1 MTELFA
7 EYLHEAT
14 QAVQIHLM
22 HKHSKVPTKG
32 SPQAAGYDLYA
43 SQFLVLFPNETGVVG
58 CGFRMRMPE
67 DMCAMVCS
75 RSGLAAK
82 KGIFVSNAPG
92 ILDADYRGEIKV
104 ILHNLSRSPFSVKP
118 GDRIAQMVFHK
129 VERTSLNIVDTFV
142 SDDTDRGTGGLGS
155 TGGTS

>member
-1 MTELFA
+1 MTELF
-7 EYLHEAT
+7 EAI
-14 QAVQIHLM
+14 QIHLM

-32 SPQAAGYDLYA
+32 SSQAAGYDLYA
-43 SQFLVLFPNETGVVG
+43 SQSLVLFPNETGVVG
-58 CGFRMRMPE
+58 CGFQMRMPE

-104 ILHNLSRSPFSVKP
+104 ILHNLSRSPFGVRP

-129 VERTSLNIVDTFV
+129 VERTSLNLVDTFV
-142 SDDTDRGTGGLGS
+142 SSDTDRGTGGLGS

>member
-1 MTELFA
+1 MTGLF
-7 EYLHEAT
+7 EAI
-14 QAVQIHLM
+14 QIHLM

-32 SPQAAGYDLYA
+32 SSQAAGYDLYA
-43 SQFLVLFPNETGVVG
+43 SQSLVLFPNETGVVG
-58 CGFRMRMPE
+58 CGFQMRMPE

-118 GDRIAQMVFHK
+118 ADRIAQMVFHK
-129 VERTSLNIVDTFV
+129 VERTSLNLVDTFV
-142 SDDTDRGTGGLGS
+142 SSDTDRGTGGLGS

>member
-1 MTELFA
+1 MTGLF
-7 EYLHEAT
+7 EAI
-14 QAVQIHLM
+14 QIHLM

-32 SPQAAGYDLYA
+32 SSQAAGYDLYA
-43 SQFLVLFPNETGVVG
+43 SQSLVLFPNETGVVG
-58 CGFRMRMPE
+58 CGFQMRMPE

-118 GDRIAQMVFHK
+118 ADRIAQMVFHK
-129 VERTSLNIVDTFV
+129 VERTSLNLVDTFV
-142 SDDTDRGTGGLGS
+142 SSDTDRGTGGLGS
-155 TGGTS
+155 TAGTS

>member
-1 MTELFA
+1 MTELF
-7 EYLHEAT
+7 EAI
-14 QAVQIHLM
+14 QIHLM

-32 SPQAAGYDLYA
+32 SSQAAGYDLYA
-43 SQFLVLFPNETGVVG
+43 SQSLVLFPNETGVVG
-58 CGFRMRMPE
+58 CGFQMRIPE

-118 GDRIAQMVFHK
+118 ADRIAQMVFHK
-129 VERTSLNIVDTFV
+129 VERTSLNLVDTFV
-142 SDDTDRGTGGLGS
+142 SSDTDRGTGGLGS

>member
-1 MTELFA
+1 MTELF
-7 EYLHEAT
+7 EAI
-14 QAVQIHLM
+14 QIHLM

-32 SPQAAGYDLYA
+32 SSQAAGYDLYA
-43 SQFLVLFPNETGVVG
+43 SQSLVLFPNETGVVG
-58 CGFRMRMPE
+58 CGFQMRMPE

-118 GDRIAQMVFHK
+118 ADRIAQMVFHK
-129 VERTSLNIVDTFV
+129 VERTSLNLVDTFV
-142 SDDTDRGTGGLGS
+142 SSDTDRGTGGLGS

>member
-1 MTELFA
+1 MTELF
-7 EYLHEAT
+7 EAI
-14 QAVQIHLM
+14 QIHLM

-32 SPQAAGYDLYA
+32 SSQAAGYDLYA
-43 SQFLVLFPNETGVVG
+43 SQSLVLFPNETGVVG
-58 CGFRMRMPE
+58 CGFQMRMPE

-104 ILHNLSRSPFSVKP
+104 ILHNLSRSPFGVRP
-118 GDRIAQMVFHK
+118 GDRVAQMVFHK
-129 VERTSLNIVDTFV
+129 VERTSLNLVDTFV
-142 SDDTDRGTGGLGS
+142 SSDTDRGTGGLGS